1 MALLLTLRDRTA
13 PWLGVPHG
21 KQRRFDCAQVLP
33 IRQWLRGRSASILG
47 ASHLMPGLGLERT
60 ASLADI
66 EPHRMFPSASQ
77 EEWRESTGTRLE
89 LRRMVDPWLSRY
101 PTFAARCRLL
111 RRVPSRRGVWPPG
124 VQPFQVQWRCRG
136 PIRPLED
143 PLHRAITL

>member
-66 EPHRMFPSASQ
+66 EPHRMFPSTWQ
-77 EEWRESTGTRLE
+77 EEWRECSITFLTEPWAGDGLVACYQYPVG
-89 LRRMVDPWLSRY
+89 LRRYVRHSCLI
-101 PTFAARCRLL
+101 AQACEA
-111 RRVPSRRGVWPPG
+111 
-124 VQPFQVQWRCRG
+124 
-136 PIRPLED
+136 PLQ
-143 PLHRAITL
+143 